1 MTTVAMTVLSF
12 DAAGVRR
19 VVEHMTA
26 ALPATP
32 GHVQDAVRRATAA
45 RKDRDPTSGV
55 LADDFSDLLLFWP
68 GSRFGADSHITD
80 VTLFSPAE
88 TRP

>member
-26 ALPATP
+26 ATDWSRGFGDTSKPRPDRLCQRR
-32 GHVQDAVRRATAA
+32 GHQVAA
-45 RKDRDPTSGV
+45 CAISVRKD
-55 LADDFSDLLLFWP
+55 DLLT
-68 GSRFGADSHITD
+68 G
-80 VTLFSPAE
+80 E
-88 TRP
+88 CTRWKRQE